1 MAEALIDDPR
11 KKAVAAQLGGGV
23 AMILIDPIVKEICFQ
38 FVVPSTLIGQEEAQQ
53 LQAYMQAQ
61 KNPTARIAPTV
72 TVLNSK
78 PAPKVT
84 VFSSQGPNIKTPDTI
99 KANAIHPFKYIHSIM
114 LSTDDTAGRSVN
126 YSIISGTSM
135 SCPHVS
141 AVAAILKSYRPSW
154 SLAAIKS
161 AIMTTA
167 IVMANTR
174 KRIGRDPNDTKATS
188 FDYGPGHI
196 NPLAALNPA
205 GVQVTV
211 TPATIKFK
219 RQPLK
224 TSDGNFVFGALTWVM
239 VFTGSGVRLCSTA
252 DSFRTF

>member
-99 KANAIHPFKYIHSIM
+99 KVNAIHPFKYIHSIICSN
-114 LSTDDTAGRSVN
+114 LE
-126 YSIISGTSM
+126 
-135 SCPHVS
+135 
-141 AVAAILKSYRPSW
+141 ILQTFW
-154 SLAAIKS
+154 NLAAIKS
-161 AIMTTA
+161 AIMTT
-167 IVMANTR
+167 VMANTR
-174 KRIGRDPNDTKATS
+174 KRIGRDPNDTKATP
-188 FDYGPGHI
+188 FDYGSGHK
-196 NPLAALNPA
+196 NPLAGLNAGLVYDFNCNDVISFLCSTA

-211 TPATIKFK
+211 TPATLKFK